1 MKKPDLIVCSA
12 QDAVK
17 YVLSHFSDPKTGR
30 PPVTKEPYAA
40 ISIQDEGSWN
50 FGFTL
55 TKNRFCRDV
64 LTLYFDDYEES
75 GAGVKLM
82 DEQQAAQIIH
92 FLMQHQETEN
102 ILIHCFA
109 GQSRS
114 AAVGKFAAELYGL
127 PVPEYPYFNQWVYD
141 TLQRVYQRIMSA

>member
-1 MKKPDLIVCSA
+1 MNKPNLIICSA

-30 PPVTKEPYAA
+30 PPLTKEPYAA

-55 TKNRFCRDV
+55 TRNRFCRDV
-64 LTLYFDDYEES
+64 LTLYFDDFEEP

-82 DEQQAAQIIH
+82 DERQAAQIID
-92 FLMQHQETEN
+92 FLMQHQHTEN

-109 GQSRS
+109 GMSRS
-114 AAVGKFAAELYGL
+114 AAVAKFAAEMYELSAS
-127 PVPEYPYFNQWVYD
+127 EHPYYNQWVYD
-141 TLQRVYQRIMSA
+141 MMCRVYRRR